1 MKFFLVA
8 AGFPVLLV
16 LLLSNAVYASAKS
29 KYRRGQIRRQ
39 EFHRGI
45 ITAIAMW
52 SVLFLILG
60 AIMAGIEGQI
70 RPIWGALIVI
80 VVFSIS
86 SFFWLTRRQIND

>member
-39 EFHRGI
+39 DFHRGI
-45 ITAIAMW
+45 LMAIAMW
-52 SVLFLILG
+52 SGLFLILG
-60 AIMAGIEGQI
+60 AILAGLEGQM
-70 RPIWGALIVI
+70 RPLWGALIVI

-86 SFFWLTRRQIND
+86 SFFWLTRRPFND